1 MDDGR
6 TGTGPDI
13 MHVPVAVCS
22 ASVVTLRTA
31 RLASGE
37 RVGLAFTTQARLA
50 GVCGPEQASILMHL
64 GPLRA
69 MLRPG
74 GIAKVFIDPL
84 GLKPA
89 ADAAPGRGAGLSS
102 MSPYSARN
110 IPAAT

>member
-1 MDDGR
+1 MDDGG

-74 GIAKVFIDPL
+74 GIAKVVIDPL
-84 GLKPA
+84 GLKPI
-89 ADAAPGRGAGLSS
+89 DAEYSRSNVNICRVSHLAGPS
-102 MSPYSARN
+102 
-110 IPAAT
+110 